1 MSMRILALCLLSI
14 FGGCSSYTP
23 PQPQANL
30 RANVSETLSIKMP
43 GASVPGAI
51 RAMQADSSID
61 DSQASIRI
69 APSIP
74 QARTTLLQGQ
84 AYVMA
89 LADAREKAAAIAR
102 RWGVP
107 LGAATSVA
115 EFAPD
120 GRGGY
125 AGAMPVTKGMMAV
138 HYSMVNAPANGV
150 VTLAVTFDGG
160 STPISVFG
168 VHAGAPQ
175 TTAMGDA
182 DGVWVTIAARGENF
196 AVAGR
201 RMRAVESAVR
211 SIALSYRARITVT
224 DADANSY

>member
-1 MSMRILALCLLSI
+1 MRLLAICSVCLLGACTI
-14 FGGCSSYTP
+14 YTP
-23 PQPQANL
+23 PQPQSNL

-43 GASVPGAI
+43 GAAVPDAI
-51 RAMQADSSID
+51 RAMQANSGVG

-69 APSIP
+69 TPSIP

-84 AYVMA
+84 AYVT
-89 LADAREKAAAIAR
+89 LADAREKAAAIAQR
-102 RWGVP
+102 LGVP
-107 LGAATSVA
+107 LSSATSVA
-115 EFAPD
+115 EFTPD

-125 AGAMPVTKGMMAV
+125 AGAMPVVKGIMAARA
-138 HYSMVNAPANGV
+138 MVNGPANGV
-150 VTLAVTFDGG
+150 VTLAVTFDAGT
-160 STPISVFG
+160 TPISVFG

-175 TTAMGDA
+175 PTALGDA

-211 SIALSYRARITVT
+211 SIALSYRAKITVT

>member
-1 MSMRILALCLLSI
+1 MRILGLCLLSI
-14 FGGCSSYTP
+14 LGGCSSYTP
-23 PQPQANL
+23 PQPQTNL

-51 RAMQADSSID
+51 RAMQADSNID

-74 QARTTLLQGQ
+74 QARTALLQGQ
-84 AYVMA
+84 AYVLA

-102 RWGVP
+102 RLGVR

-168 VHAGAPQ
+168 VHAGTPQ

-211 SIALSYRARITVT
+211 SIALSYRAKITVT

>member
-1 MSMRILALCLLSI
+1 MRLLAMCSVCVLC
-14 FGGCSSYTP
+14 GCTIYTP

-43 GASVPGAI
+43 GAAVPGAI

-61 DSQASIRI
+61 DSQASVRI
-69 APSIP
+69 TPSIA
-74 QARTTLLQGQ
+74 QARTTLLERE
-84 AYVMA
+84 AYILA
-89 LADAREKAAAIAR
+89 LADARQKATAIAR
-102 RWGVP
+102 RLGVP
-107 LGAATSVA
+107 LGPATSIA

-125 AGAMPVTKGMMAV
+125 ARAMPVTKGMMGAAA
-138 HYSMVNAPANGV
+138 MVNGPANGV
-150 VTLAVTFDGG
+150 VTLGVTFDAG

-168 VHAGAPQ
+168 IHAGAPQ
-175 TTAMGDA
+175 PTALGDA

-211 SIALSYRARITVT
+211 SIALSYRAKITVT

>member
-1 MSMRILALCLLSI
+1 MRILALCLLSI
-14 FGGCSSYTP
+14 LGGCSSYTP
-23 PQPQANL
+23 PQPQTNL
-30 RANVSETLSIKMP
+30 RANVSETLSIKLP
-43 GASVPGAI
+43 GAAVPGAI

-61 DSQASIRI
+61 DSQASVRI
-69 APSIP
+69 TPSIP
-74 QARTTLLQGQ
+74 QARTALLQSQ
-84 AYVMA
+84 SYVMA
-89 LADAREKAAAIAR
+89 LADAREKAAAIAQR
-102 RWGVP
+102 LGVH
-107 LGAATSVA
+107 LGGATSVA

-125 AGAMPVTKGMMAV
+125 AGAMPVTKGMMGV
-138 HYSMVNAPANGV
+138 RSMVNAPANGV

-175 TTAMGDA
+175 PTALGDA

-211 SIALSYRARITVT
+211 SIALSYRAKITVT